1 MADGS
6 ITIDA
11 RLNKKGAES
20 DLKALQAKVKSTSK
34 QIGDLDK
41 QLNSAQTKRS
51 ALGDSLNQ
59 ARQNADDTA
68 VALEK
73 VNAQLENVKKSHL
86 ADIKSEYPGLS
97 DSKVQDVLKSR
108 MEGETSLLNQNQ
120 KLLDDLEKQDAKVAE
135 IESDYNAQGDAI
147 SGLQK
152 RHAALTAQLNQENDA
167 VNQQKSLIQHLSGE
181 DDMQAYFNKQADAIE
196 SSFAKIE
203 NRQNK
208 AYGTVDESATQHA
221 ERIVADTKKAVNA
234 QDKAAQAAEN
244 RAARERAAAKSPK
257 GSSVPASSSSA
268 GLLSGRITGLNK
280 ALSGTLN
287 NALRTVGGLGARVFD
302 TLQRAVDGLRA
313 KLTQSSKNLAK
324 FRNRL
329 MSIVSGALVFNLISA
344 GLRKT
349 TEWMGSAALSSA
361 TLRAAL
367 GNLQGAASTAAA
379 PLLQAILPALTAI
392 ANAAATAFYYI
403 AQLVSFLTG
412 KSIGAS
418 KSAAK
423 AMGKYAKAAKSA
435 GSAADGA
442 LAKFDELDVL
452 DKNSGGG
459 AGAITPNYDFNTDN
473 PFLDEILQAIKD
485 GDWYGVGQLIGEK
498 LRDSLNTIPWPD
510 IQDKARA
517 WATNIANCIN
527 GFIEVPGLWEAIG
540 HTVAQGLNTALIFAD
555 TLMQGIHWDSLGAG
569 IARGLTTAVAE
580 LDWPLLGRVL
590 TDGMRAAILT
600 LYGFVQT
607 YTGWADLGNSIA
619 ACINSA
625 IANIPWME
633 AGLGLSG
640 FVIGL
645 LNTLIA
651 AVQGTDW
658 TTLGQNIVS
667 MIGAIDWVG
676 LFSAMGTLAIDVL
689 QAINGIIDQVDWGAV
704 GQKIMECIEA
714 VDWAGI
720 LSQLGE
726 IINNLWPMLM
736 TIIGASLL
744 PIIGGFVIDS
754 VLAELSKQV
763 GIMGVQLLGKI
774 AGWIVGTML
783 PTILSGL
790 TALITAIVSAIGLWP
805 ATIIAVLLI
814 LGAAVFACLAAHWD
828 EIKQKLG
835 ETLDNLQEKVH
846 SAGEKIKEI
855 WDALWLVVKL
865 IGMQLWED
873 ITQGWND
880 FWTNI
885 GTALDSAAAD
895 IQQGWNDAWT
905 AVSDFVSDIWEG
917 ITDTIETAINGII
930 GLVNG
935 MISAIVGGVN
945 GVISVLNGFGFDVPE
960 WAQDKLGVERVGFNI
975 DPITAPQIPYLAQG
989 AVIPANHEFLAVLGD
1004 QTNGTN
1010 IEAPLATIQQALA
1023 EVMEAYTGQQDITIK
1038 FAASGGLEQLVRLL
1052 KPYIDKEENRRGA
1065 KLVTGGVY

>member
-120 KLLDDLEKQDAKVAE
+120 KLLNDLEKQDAKVAE

-221 ERIVADTKKAVNA
+221 ERIVAETQKAVNA
-234 QDKAAQAAEN
+234 QDKAAQAAES
-244 RAARERAAAKSPK
+244 RAAREHAIAAKSPK
-257 GSSVPASSSSA
+257 GSSVPGSSGSA

-287 NALRTVGGLGARVFD
+287 NALRTVGGIGTRVFG
-302 TLQRAVDGLRA
+302 TLQQAVDGLRA

-367 GNLQGAASTAAA
+367 GSLQGAASTAAA

-418 KSAAK
+418 QSAAK

-498 LRDSLNTIPWPD
+498 LRDSLNAIPWPD

-600 LYGFVQT
+600 LYSFVQT

-625 IANIPWME
+625 IANIPWTE

-640 FVIGL
+640 FVVGL
-645 LNTLIA
+645 LHTLIA
-651 AVQGTDW
+651 TVQGTDW
-658 TTLGQNIVS
+658 TALGQNIVS
-667 MIGAIDWVG
+667 MVSSIDWVG

-689 QAINGIIDQVDWGAV
+689 QAINGILDQVDWGAV

-726 IINNLWPMLM
+726 IINNNWPLLLA
-736 TIIGASLL
+736 ILGAALL
-744 PIIGGFVIDS
+744 PQISTF
-754 VLAELSKQV
+754 
-763 GIMGVQLLGKI
+763 
-774 AGWIVGTML
+774 
-783 PTILSGL
+783 ILSTVLGAVL
-790 TALITAIVSAIGLWP
+790 NALAVFIASVVASIGLWP
-805 ATIIAVLLI
+805 LL
-814 LGAAVFACLAAHWD
+814 LVAAVSVILAAIIETLRKHGD
-828 EIKQKLG
+828 DIRAGVDKFG
-835 ETLDNLQEKVH
+835 ETIADIIR
-846 SAGEKIKEI
+846 SAGEKVKEI
-855 WDALWLVVKL
+855 WNGLWLTVKL

-880 FWTNI
+880 FWINI

-945 GVISVLNGFGFDVPE
+945 GVIGVLNGFGFDVPE

-1023 EVMEAYTGQQDITIK
+1023 EVMEAYTGQQDITIR
-1038 FAASGGLEQLVRLL
+1038 FAGDLAQLARVL

>member
-120 KLLDDLEKQDAKVAE
+120 KLLNDLEKQDAKVAE

-221 ERIVADTKKAVNA
+221 ERIVAETQKAVSA
-234 QDKAAQAAEN
+234 QDKAAQAAES
-244 RAARERAAAKSPK
+244 RAAREHAIAAKSPK
-257 GSSVPASSSSA
+257 GSSVPGSSGSA

-287 NALRTVGGLGARVFD
+287 NALRTVGGLGARVFG

-344 GLRKT
+344 GLRKI

-379 PLLQAILPALTAI
+379 PLLQALIPALTAI

-418 KSAAK
+418 QSAAK
-423 AMGKYAKAAKSA
+423 AMSKYAKAAKSA

-473 PFLDEILQAIKD
+473 PFLDEIMQAIKD

-498 LRDSLNTIPWPD
+498 LRDSLNAIPWPD

-517 WATNIANCIN
+517 WAANIANCIN

-555 TLMQGIHWDSLGAG
+555 TLVQGIHWDSLGAG

-600 LYGFVQT
+600 LYSFVQT

-640 FVIGL
+640 FVVGL
-645 LNTLIA
+645 LHTLIA
-651 AVQGTDW
+651 TVQGTDW
-658 TTLGQNIVS
+658 TALGQNIVS
-667 MIGAIDWVG
+667 MVSAIDWVG

-689 QAINGIIDQVDWGAV
+689 QAINGILGQVDWGAV

-714 VDWAGI
+714 VDWAGV

-726 IINNLWPMLM
+726 IINNNWPLLLA
-736 TIIGASLL
+736 ILGAALL
-744 PIIGGFVIDS
+744 PQISTF
-754 VLAELSKQV
+754 
-763 GIMGVQLLGKI
+763 
-774 AGWIVGTML
+774 
-783 PTILSGL
+783 ILSTVLGAVL
-790 TALITAIVSAIGLWP
+790 NALAVFIASVVASIGLWP
-805 ATIIAVLLI
+805 LL
-814 LGAAVFACLAAHWD
+814 LVAAVSVILAAIIETLRKHGD
-828 EIKQKLG
+828 DIRAGVDKFG
-835 ETLDNLQEKVH
+835 ETIADIIR
-846 SAGEKIKEI
+846 SAGEKVKEI
-855 WDALWLVVKL
+855 WNGLWLTVKL

-885 GTALDSAAAD
+885 GTALDSAVAD

-935 MISAIVGGVN
+935 MISAIVDGVN
-945 GVISVLNGFGFDVPE
+945 GVIGVLNGFGFDVPE

-1023 EVMEAYTGQQDITIK
+1023 EVMEAYTGQQDITIR
-1038 FAASGGLEQLVRLL
+1038 FAGDLAQLARVL

>member
-86 ADIKSEYPGLS
+86 ADIKSDYPGLS

-257 GSSVPASSSSA
+257 GSSVPGSSSSA

-313 KLTQSSKNLAK
+313 KLTQSSKNLAS

-379 PLLQAILPALTAI
+379 PLLQALLPALSAI

-498 LRDSLNTIPWPD
+498 LRDSLNAIPWPD

-569 IARGLTTAVAE
+569 LARGLTTAVAE

-600 LYGFVQT
+600 LYSFVQT

-640 FVIGL
+640 FVVGL
-645 LNTLIA
+645 LHTLIA
-651 AVQGTDW
+651 TVQGTDW
-658 TTLGQNIVS
+658 TALGQNIVS
-667 MIGAIDWVG
+667 MVSAIDWVG

-689 QAINGIIDQVDWGAV
+689 QAINGILDQVDWGAV

-726 IINNLWPMLM
+726 IINNNWPLLLA
-736 TIIGASLL
+736 ILGAALL
-744 PIIGGFVIDS
+744 PQISTF
-754 VLAELSKQV
+754 
-763 GIMGVQLLGKI
+763 
-774 AGWIVGTML
+774 
-783 PTILSGL
+783 ILSTVLGTVL
-790 TALITAIVSAIGLWP
+790 NALAVFIASVVASIGLWP
-805 ATIIAVLLI
+805 LL
-814 LGAAVFACLAAHWD
+814 LVAAVSVILAAIIETLRKHGD
-828 EIKQKLG
+828 DIRAGVDKFG
-835 ETLDNLQEKVH
+835 ETIADIIR
-846 SAGEKIKEI
+846 SAGEKVKEI
-855 WDALWLVVKL
+855 WNGLWLTVKL

-930 GLVNG
+930 GLVNS

-1023 EVMEAYTGQQDITIK
+1023 EVMEAYTGQQDITIR
-1038 FAASGGLEQLVRLL
+1038 FAGDLAQLARVL

>member
-120 KLLDDLEKQDAKVAE
+120 KLLDDLEKQDTKVAE

-208 AYGTVDESATQHA
+208 AYGTIDESATQHA

-257 GSSVPASSSSA
+257 GSSVPGSSSSA

-280 ALSGTLN
+280 TLSGTLN
-287 NALRTVGGLGARVFD
+287 NALRTVGGLGARVFG
-302 TLQRAVDGLRA
+302 TLQRAVDGVRA
-313 KLTQSSKNLAK
+313 KLTQSSKNLAS

-329 MSIVSGALVFNLISA
+329 MGIVSGALVFNLISA
-344 GLRKT
+344 GLRKA

-379 PLLQAILPALTAI
+379 PLLQALLPALTAI

-403 AQLVSFLTG
+403 AQLVAFLTG

-459 AGAITPNYDFNTDN
+459 GAGAITPNYDFNTDN

-498 LRDSLNTIPWPD
+498 LRDSLNAIPWPD

-527 GFIEVPGLWEAIG
+527 GFIEVPGLWEAVG

-569 IARGLTTAVAE
+569 LARGLTTAVAE

-600 LYGFVQT
+600 LYSFVQT
-607 YTGWADLGNSIA
+607 YEGWADLGNSIA
-619 ACINSA
+619 ACLNSA
-625 IANIPWME
+625 IANIPWTE

-676 LFSAMGTLAIDVL
+676 LFSTLSTLALSILEAASDIL
-689 QAINGIIDQVDWGAV
+689 GQVDWNAV
-704 GQKIMECIEA
+704 GEKVKECLEA
-714 VDWAGI
+714 VDWVGI

-726 IINNLWPMLM
+726 LINNNWPLLLA
-736 TIIGASLL
+736 ILGAALL
-744 PIIGGFVIDS
+744 PQISTF
-754 VLAELSKQV
+754 
-763 GIMGVQLLGKI
+763 
-774 AGWIVGTML
+774 
-783 PTILSGL
+783 ILSTVLGTVL
-790 TALITAIVSAIGLWP
+790 NALAVFIASVVASIGLWP
-805 ATIIAVLLI
+805 LL
-814 LGAAVFACLAAHWD
+814 LVAAVSVILAAIIETLRKHGD
-828 EIKQKLG
+828 DIRAGVDKFG
-835 ETLDNLQEKVH
+835 ETIADIIR
-846 SAGEKIKEI
+846 SAGEKIKAI

-873 ITQGWND
+873 IQQGWND

-930 GLVNG
+930 GLVNS

-1023 EVMEAYTGQQDITIK
+1023 EVMEAYTGQQDITIR
-1038 FAASGGLEQLVRLL
+1038 FAGDLAQLARVL

>member
-108 MEGETSLLNQNQ
+108 MEGETSLLSQNQ
-120 KLLDDLEKQDAKVAE
+120 KLLDDLEKQDTKVAE

-196 SSFAKIE
+196 SSFAKIK

-208 AYGTVDESATQHA
+208 AYGTIDESATQHA

-257 GSSVPASSSSA
+257 GSSVPGSSSSA

-418 KSAAK
+418 QGAAK

-498 LRDSLNTIPWPD
+498 LRDSLNAIPWPD

-569 IARGLTTAVAE
+569 LARGLTTAVAE

-600 LYGFVQT
+600 LYSFVQT

-640 FVIGL
+640 FVVGL
-645 LNTLIA
+645 LHTLIA
-651 AVQGTDW
+651 TVQGTDW
-658 TTLGQNIVS
+658 TALGQNIVS
-667 MIGAIDWVG
+667 MVSAIDWVG

-689 QAINGIIDQVDWGAV
+689 QAINGILDQVDWGAV

-726 IINNLWPMLM
+726 IINNNWPLLLA
-736 TIIGASLL
+736 ILGAALL
-744 PIIGGFVIDS
+744 PQISTF
-754 VLAELSKQV
+754 
-763 GIMGVQLLGKI
+763 
-774 AGWIVGTML
+774 
-783 PTILSGL
+783 ILSTVLGTVL
-790 TALITAIVSAIGLWP
+790 NALAVFIASVVASIGLWP
-805 ATIIAVLLI
+805 LL
-814 LGAAVFACLAAHWD
+814 LVAAVSVILAAIIETLRKHGD
-828 EIKQKLG
+828 DIRAGVDKFG
-835 ETLDNLQEKVH
+835 ETIADIIR

-865 IGMQLWED
+865 IGMQLWGD
-873 ITQGWND
+873 ITQA
-880 FWTNI
+880 
-885 GTALDSAAAD
+885 GTISGQISAPH
-895 IQQGWNDAWT
+895 WT
-905 AVSDFVSDIWEG
+905 AQQPTSSMAG
-917 ITDTIETAINGII
+917 TMRGPLSRTLCLTSGKASRTQSRRPSTA
-930 GLVNG
+930 
-935 MISAIVGGVN
+935 S
-945 GVISVLNGFGFDVPE
+945 SVWL
-960 WAQDKLGVERVGFNI
+960 
-975 DPITAPQIPYLAQG
+975 TA
-989 AVIPANHEFLAVLGD
+989 
-1004 QTNGTN
+1004 
-1010 IEAPLATIQQALA
+1010 
-1023 EVMEAYTGQQDITIK
+1023 
-1038 FAASGGLEQLVRLL
+1038 
-1052 KPYIDKEENRRGA
+1052 
-1065 KLVTGGVY
+1065 

>member
-6 ITIDA
+6 IIIDA

-120 KLLDDLEKQDAKVAE
+120 KILDDLEKQDAKVAE

-167 VNQQKSLIQHLSGE
+167 VNQQKNLIQHLSGE

-221 ERIVADTKKAVNA
+221 ERIVAETQKAVSA
-234 QDKAAQAAEN
+234 QDKAAQAAES
-244 RAARERAAAKSPK
+244 RAAREHAAAAKSPK
-257 GSSVPASSSSA
+257 GSSVPGSSGSA

-287 NALRTVGGLGARVFD
+287 NALRTVGGLGARVFG

-313 KLTQSSKNLAK
+313 KLTQSSKNIAK

-344 GLRKT
+344 GLRKI

-367 GNLQGAASTAAA
+367 GNLQGAASTAAT

-418 KSAAK
+418 QSAAK

-473 PFLDEILQAIKD
+473 PFLDEIMQAIKD

-498 LRDSLNTIPWPD
+498 LRDSLNAIPWPD

-600 LYGFVQT
+600 LYSFVQT

-640 FVIGL
+640 FVVGL
-645 LNTLIA
+645 LHTLIA
-651 AVQGTDW
+651 TVQGTDW
-658 TTLGQNIVS
+658 TALGQNIVS
-667 MIGAIDWVG
+667 MVSAIDWVG

-689 QAINGIIDQVDWGAV
+689 QAINGILGQVDWGAV
-704 GQKIMECIEA
+704 GQKIMDCIEA

-726 IINNLWPMLM
+726 IINNNWPLLLA
-736 TIIGASLL
+736 ILGAALL
-744 PIIGGFVIDS
+744 PQISTFI
-754 VLAELSKQV
+754 LST
-763 GIMGVQLLGKI
+763 LLGAVLNTLAVFI
-774 AGWIVGTML
+774 ASVVA
-783 PTILSGL
+783 S
-790 TALITAIVSAIGLWP
+790 IGLWP
-805 ATIIAVLLI
+805 LL
-814 LGAAVFACLAAHWD
+814 LVAAVSVILAAIIETLRKHGD
-828 EIKQKLG
+828 DIRAGVDKFG
-835 ETLDNLQEKVH
+835 ETIADIIR
-846 SAGEKIKEI
+846 SAGEKVKEI
-855 WDALWLVVKL
+855 WNGLWLTVKL

-880 FWTNI
+880 FWANI

-945 GVISVLNGFGFDVPE
+945 GVIGVLNGFGFDVPE

-1023 EVMEAYTGQQDITIK
+1023 EVMEAYTGQQDITIR
-1038 FAASGGLEQLVRLL
+1038 FAGDLAQLARVL

>member
-120 KLLDDLEKQDAKVAE
+120 KLLNDLEKQDAKVAE

-221 ERIVADTKKAVNA
+221 ERIVAETQKAVNA
-234 QDKAAQAAEN
+234 QDKAAQAAES
-244 RAARERAAAKSPK
+244 RAAREHAIAAKSPK
-257 GSSVPASSSSA
+257 GSSVPGSSGSA

-287 NALRTVGGLGARVFD
+287 NALRTVGGIGTRVFG
-302 TLQRAVDGLRA
+302 TLQQAVDGLRA

-367 GNLQGAASTAAA
+367 GSLQGAASTAAA

-418 KSAAK
+418 QSAAK

-498 LRDSLNTIPWPD
+498 LRDSLNAIPWPD

-600 LYGFVQT
+600 LYSFVQT

-640 FVIGL
+640 FVVGL
-645 LNTLIA
+645 LHTLIA
-651 AVQGTDW
+651 TVQGTDW
-658 TTLGQNIVS
+658 TALGQNIVS
-667 MIGAIDWVG
+667 MVSAIDWVG

-689 QAINGIIDQVDWGAV
+689 QAINGILDQVDWGVV

-726 IINNLWPMLM
+726 IINNNWPLLLA
-736 TIIGASLL
+736 ILGAALL
-744 PIIGGFVIDS
+744 PQISTF
-754 VLAELSKQV
+754 
-763 GIMGVQLLGKI
+763 
-774 AGWIVGTML
+774 
-783 PTILSGL
+783 ILSTVLGTVL
-790 TALITAIVSAIGLWP
+790 NALAVFIASVVASIGLWP
-805 ATIIAVLLI
+805 LL
-814 LGAAVFACLAAHWD
+814 LVAAVSVILAAIIETLRKHGD
-828 EIKQKLG
+828 DIRAGVDKFG
-835 ETLDNLQEKVH
+835 ETIADIIR

-895 IQQGWNDAWT
+895 IQRGWNDAWT

-945 GVISVLNGFGFDVPE
+945 GVIGVLNGFGFDVPE

-1023 EVMEAYTGQQDITIK
+1023 EVMEAYTGQQDITIR
-1038 FAASGGLEQLVRLL
+1038 FAGDLAQLARVL

>member
-152 RHAALTAQLNQENDA
+152 RHAALTAQLNQEKDA

-208 AYGTVDESATQHA
+208 AYGTVDELATQHA
-221 ERIVADTKKAVNA
+221 ERIVAETQKAVNA
-234 QDKAAQAAEN
+234 QDKAAQAAES
-244 RAARERAAAKSPK
+244 RAAREHAIAAKSPK
-257 GSSVPASSSSA
+257 GGSVPGSSGSA

-287 NALRTVGGLGARVFD
+287 NALRTVGGLGARVFG

-344 GLRKT
+344 GLRKI

-418 KSAAK
+418 QSAAK

-473 PFLDEILQAIKD
+473 PFLDEIMQAIKD

-498 LRDSLNTIPWPD
+498 LRDSLNAIPWPD

-600 LYGFVQT
+600 LYSFVQT

-640 FVIGL
+640 FVVGL
-645 LNTLIA
+645 LHTLIA
-651 AVQGTDW
+651 TVQGTDW
-658 TTLGQNIVS
+658 TALGQNIVS
-667 MIGAIDWVG
+667 MVSAIDWVG

-689 QAINGIIDQVDWGAV
+689 QAINGILNQVDWGAV

-726 IINNLWPMLM
+726 IINNNWPLLLA
-736 TIIGASLL
+736 ILGAALL
-744 PIIGGFVIDS
+744 PQISTF
-754 VLAELSKQV
+754 
-763 GIMGVQLLGKI
+763 
-774 AGWIVGTML
+774 
-783 PTILSGL
+783 ILSTVLGAVL
-790 TALITAIVSAIGLWP
+790 NALAVFIASVVASIGLWP
-805 ATIIAVLLI
+805 LL
-814 LGAAVFACLAAHWD
+814 LVAAVSVILAAIIETLRKHGD
-828 EIKQKLG
+828 DIRAGVDKFG
-835 ETLDNLQEKVH
+835 ETIADIIR
-846 SAGEKIKEI
+846 SAGEKVKEI
-855 WDALWLVVKL
+855 WNGLWLTVKL

-880 FWTNI
+880 FWINI

-945 GVISVLNGFGFDVPE
+945 GVIGVLNGFGFDVPE

-1023 EVMEAYTGQQDITIK
+1023 EVMEAYTGQQDITIR
-1038 FAASGGLEQLVRLL
+1038 FAGDLAQLARVL

>member
-120 KLLDDLEKQDAKVAE
+120 KLLNDLEKQDAKVAE

-221 ERIVADTKKAVNA
+221 ERIVAETQKAVNA
-234 QDKAAQAAEN
+234 QDKAAQAAES
-244 RAARERAAAKSPK
+244 RAAREHAIAAKSPK
-257 GSSVPASSSSA
+257 GSSVPGSSGSA

-287 NALRTVGGLGARVFD
+287 NALRTVGGIGTRVFG
-302 TLQRAVDGLRA
+302 TLQQAVDGLRA

-367 GNLQGAASTAAA
+367 GSLQGAASTAAA

-418 KSAAK
+418 QSAAK

-498 LRDSLNTIPWPD
+498 LRDSLNAIPWPD

-540 HTVAQGLNTALIFAD
+540 HTVAQGLNTVLIFAD

-600 LYGFVQT
+600 LYSFVQT

-640 FVIGL
+640 FVVGL
-645 LNTLIA
+645 LHTLIA
-651 AVQGTDW
+651 TVQGTDW
-658 TTLGQNIVS
+658 TALGQNIVS
-667 MIGAIDWVG
+667 MVSSIDWVG

-689 QAINGIIDQVDWGAV
+689 QAINGILDQVDWGAV

-726 IINNLWPMLM
+726 IINNNWPLLLA
-736 TIIGASLL
+736 ILGAALL
-744 PIIGGFVIDS
+744 PQISTF
-754 VLAELSKQV
+754 
-763 GIMGVQLLGKI
+763 
-774 AGWIVGTML
+774 
-783 PTILSGL
+783 ILSTVLGAVL
-790 TALITAIVSAIGLWP
+790 NALAVFIASVVASIGLWP
-805 ATIIAVLLI
+805 LL
-814 LGAAVFACLAAHWD
+814 LVAAVSVILAAIIETLRKHGD
-828 EIKQKLG
+828 DIRAGVDKFG
-835 ETLDNLQEKVH
+835 ETIADIIR
-846 SAGEKIKEI
+846 SAGEKVKEI
-855 WDALWLVVKL
+855 WNGLWLTVKL

-880 FWTNI
+880 FWINI

-945 GVISVLNGFGFDVPE
+945 GVIGVLNGFGFDVPE

-1023 EVMEAYTGQQDITIK
+1023 EVMEAYTGQQDITIR
-1038 FAASGGLEQLVRLL
+1038 FAGDLAQLARVL

>member
-120 KLLDDLEKQDAKVAE
+120 KLLNDLEKQDAKVAE

-221 ERIVADTKKAVNA
+221 ERIVAETQKAVNA
-234 QDKAAQAAEN
+234 QDKAAQAAES
-244 RAARERAAAKSPK
+244 RAAREHAIAAKSPK
-257 GSSVPASSSSA
+257 GSSVPGSSGSA

-287 NALRTVGGLGARVFD
+287 NALRTVGGIGTRVFG
-302 TLQRAVDGLRA
+302 TLQQAVDGLRA

-367 GNLQGAASTAAA
+367 GSLQGAASTAAA

-418 KSAAK
+418 QSAAK

-498 LRDSLNTIPWPD
+498 LRDSLNAIPWPD

-600 LYGFVQT
+600 LYSFVQT

-640 FVIGL
+640 FVVGL
-645 LNTLIA
+645 LHTLIA
-651 AVQGTDW
+651 TVQGTDW
-658 TTLGQNIVS
+658 TALGQNIVS
-667 MIGAIDWVG
+667 MVSSIDWVG

-689 QAINGIIDQVDWGAV
+689 QAINGILDQVDWGAV

-714 VDWAGI
+714 VDWAGV

-726 IINNLWPMLM
+726 IINNNWPLLLA
-736 TIIGASLL
+736 ILGAALL
-744 PIIGGFVIDS
+744 PQISTF
-754 VLAELSKQV
+754 
-763 GIMGVQLLGKI
+763 
-774 AGWIVGTML
+774 
-783 PTILSGL
+783 ILSTVLGAVL
-790 TALITAIVSAIGLWP
+790 NALAVFIASVVASIGLWP
-805 ATIIAVLLI
+805 LL
-814 LGAAVFACLAAHWD
+814 LVAAVSVILAAIIETLRKHGD
-828 EIKQKLG
+828 DIRAGVDKFG
-835 ETLDNLQEKVH
+835 ETIADIIR
-846 SAGEKIKEI
+846 SAGEKVKEI
-855 WDALWLVVKL
+855 WNGLWLTVKL

-885 GTALDSAAAD
+885 GTALDNAAAD

-945 GVISVLNGFGFDVPE
+945 SVIGVLNGFGFDVPE

-1023 EVMEAYTGQQDITIK
+1023 KVMEAYTGQQDITIR
-1038 FAASGGLEQLVRLL
+1038 FAGDLAQLARVL

>member
-86 ADIKSEYPGLS
+86 ADIKSDYPGLS

-257 GSSVPASSSSA
+257 GSSVPGSSSSA

-313 KLTQSSKNLAK
+313 KLTQSSKNLAS

-459 AGAITPNYDFNTDN
+459 AGAITPNYDFSTDN

-498 LRDSLNTIPWPD
+498 LRDSLNAIPWPD

-569 IARGLTTAVAE
+569 LARGLTTAVAE

-600 LYGFVQT
+600 LYSFVQT

-640 FVIGL
+640 FVVGL
-645 LNTLIA
+645 LHTLIA
-651 AVQGTDW
+651 TVQGTDW
-658 TTLGQNIVS
+658 TALGQNIVS
-667 MIGAIDWVG
+667 MVSAIDWVG

-689 QAINGIIDQVDWGAV
+689 QAINGILDQVDWGAV

-726 IINNLWPMLM
+726 IINNNWPLLLA
-736 TIIGASLL
+736 ILGAALL
-744 PIIGGFVIDS
+744 PQISTF
-754 VLAELSKQV
+754 
-763 GIMGVQLLGKI
+763 
-774 AGWIVGTML
+774 
-783 PTILSGL
+783 ILSTVLGTVL
-790 TALITAIVSAIGLWP
+790 NALAVFIASVVASIGLWP
-805 ATIIAVLLI
+805 LL
-814 LGAAVFACLAAHWD
+814 LVAAVSVILAAIIETLRKHGD
-828 EIKQKLG
+828 DIRAGVDKFG
-835 ETLDNLQEKVH
+835 ETIADIIR

-873 ITQGWND
+873 ITQSWND

-930 GLVNG
+930 GLVNS

-945 GVISVLNGFGFDVPE
+945 GVIGVLNGFGFDVPE
-960 WAQDKLGVERVGFNI
+960 WAQDKLGIERVGFNI

-1023 EVMEAYTGQQDITIK
+1023 EVMEAYTGQQDITIR
-1038 FAASGGLEQLVRLL
+1038 FAGDLAQLARVL

>member
-120 KLLDDLEKQDAKVAE
+120 KLLNDLEKQDAKVAE

-221 ERIVADTKKAVNA
+221 ERIVAETQKAVNA
-234 QDKAAQAAEN
+234 QDKAAQAAES
-244 RAARERAAAKSPK
+244 RAAREHAIAAKSPK
-257 GSSVPASSSSA
+257 GSSVPGSSGSA

-287 NALRTVGGLGARVFD
+287 NALRTVGGIGTRVFG
-302 TLQRAVDGLRA
+302 TLQQAVDGLRA

-367 GNLQGAASTAAA
+367 GSLQGAASTAAA

-418 KSAAK
+418 QSAAK

-498 LRDSLNTIPWPD
+498 LRDSLNAIPWPD

-600 LYGFVQT
+600 LYSFVQT

-640 FVIGL
+640 FVVGL
-645 LNTLIA
+645 LHTLIA
-651 AVQGTDW
+651 TVQGTDW
-658 TTLGQNIVS
+658 TALGQNIVS
-667 MIGAIDWVG
+667 MVSSIDWVG

-726 IINNLWPMLM
+726 IINNNWPLLLA
-736 TIIGASLL
+736 ILGAALL
-744 PIIGGFVIDS
+744 PQISTF
-754 VLAELSKQV
+754 
-763 GIMGVQLLGKI
+763 
-774 AGWIVGTML
+774 
-783 PTILSGL
+783 ILSTVLGAVL
-790 TALITAIVSAIGLWP
+790 NALAVFIASVVASIGLWP
-805 ATIIAVLLI
+805 LL
-814 LGAAVFACLAAHWD
+814 LVAAVSVILAAIIETLRKHGD
-828 EIKQKLG
+828 DIRAGVDKFG
-835 ETLDNLQEKVH
+835 ETIADIIR
-846 SAGEKIKEI
+846 SAGEKVKEI
-855 WDALWLVVKL
+855 WNGLWLTVKL

-880 FWTNI
+880 FWINI

-945 GVISVLNGFGFDVPE
+945 GVIGVLNGFGFDVPE

-1023 EVMEAYTGQQDITIK
+1023 EVMEAYTGQQDITIR
-1038 FAASGGLEQLVRLL
+1038 FAGDLAQLARVL

>member
-152 RHAALTAQLNQENDA
+152 RHAALTAQLNQEKDA

-221 ERIVADTKKAVNA
+221 ERIVAETQKAVNA
-234 QDKAAQAAEN
+234 QDKAAQAAES
-244 RAARERAAAKSPK
+244 RAAREHAIAAKSSK
-257 GSSVPASSSSA
+257 GSSVPGSSGSA

-287 NALRTVGGLGARVFD
+287 NALRTVGGLGARVFG

-344 GLRKT
+344 GLRKI

-418 KSAAK
+418 QSAAK

-473 PFLDEILQAIKD
+473 PFLDEIMQAIKD

-498 LRDSLNTIPWPD
+498 LRDSLNAIPWPD

-569 IARGLTTAVAE
+569 LARGITTAVAE

-600 LYGFVQT
+600 LYSFVQT

-640 FVIGL
+640 FVVGL
-645 LNTLIA
+645 LHTLIA
-651 AVQGTDW
+651 TVQGTDW
-658 TTLGQNIVS
+658 TALGQNIVS
-667 MIGAIDWVG
+667 MVSAIDWVG

-689 QAINGIIDQVDWGAV
+689 QAINGILDQVDWGVV

-726 IINNLWPMLM
+726 IINNNWPLLLA
-736 TIIGASLL
+736 ILGAALL
-744 PIIGGFVIDS
+744 PQISTF
-754 VLAELSKQV
+754 
-763 GIMGVQLLGKI
+763 
-774 AGWIVGTML
+774 
-783 PTILSGL
+783 ILSTVLGAVL
-790 TALITAIVSAIGLWP
+790 NALAVFIASVVASIGLWP
-805 ATIIAVLLI
+805 LL
-814 LGAAVFACLAAHWD
+814 LVAAVSVILAAIIETLRKHGD
-828 EIKQKLG
+828 DIRAGVDKFG
-835 ETLDNLQEKVH
+835 ETIADIIR
-846 SAGEKIKEI
+846 SAGEKVKEI
-855 WDALWLVVKL
+855 WNGLWLTVKL

-873 ITQGWND
+873 ITQA
-880 FWTNI
+880 
-885 GTALDSAAAD
+885 GTISGQTSALHW
-895 IQQGWNDAWT
+895 I
-905 AVSDFVSDIWEG
+905 
-917 ITDTIETAINGII
+917 
-930 GLVNG
+930 
-935 MISAIVGGVN
+935 
-945 GVISVLNGFGFDVPE
+945 
-960 WAQDKLGVERVGFNI
+960 AQ
-975 DPITAPQIPYLAQG
+975 
-989 AVIPANHEFLAVLGD
+989 
-1004 QTNGTN
+1004 
-1010 IEAPLATIQQALA
+1010 
-1023 EVMEAYTGQQDITIK
+1023 
-1038 FAASGGLEQLVRLL
+1038 
-1052 KPYIDKEENRRGA
+1052 
-1065 KLVTGGVY
+1065 

>member
-244 RAARERAAAKSPK
+244 RAARERAAAAGTSSPAK
-257 GSSVPASSSSA
+257 PTSGNPLRGA
-268 GLLSGRITGLNK
+268 SGRVGSLTR
-280 ALSGTLN
+280 ALSGALS
-287 NALRTVGGLGARVFD
+287 NALRTVGGLGVRVFG
-302 TLQRAVDGLRA
+302 TLQRAVDGVRA
-313 KLTQSSKNLAK
+313 KLTQSSKNLAS

-329 MSIVSGALVFNLISA
+329 MGIVSGALVFNLISA
-344 GLRKT
+344 GLRKA

-379 PLLQAILPALTAI
+379 PLLQALLPALTAI

-403 AQLVSFLTG
+403 AQLVAFLTG

-459 AGAITPNYDFNTDN
+459 GAGAITPNYDFNTDN

-498 LRDSLNTIPWPD
+498 LRDSLNAIPWPD

-600 LYGFVQT
+600 LYSFVQT
-607 YTGWADLGNSIA
+607 YEGWADLGNSIA
-619 ACINSA
+619 ACLNSA
-625 IANIPWME
+625 IANIPWTE

-645 LNTLIA
+645 LNTIIA

-676 LFSAMGTLAIDVL
+676 LFSTLSTLALSILEAANNVL
-689 QAINGIIDQVDWGAV
+689 SQVDWNAV
-704 GQKIMECIEA
+704 GEKVKECLEA
-714 VDWAGI
+714 VDWVGI

-726 IINNLWPMLM
+726 LINNNWPLLLA
-736 TIIGASLL
+736 TLGAALL
-744 PIIGGFVIDS
+744 PQISTFILSTVLGS
-754 VLAELSKQV
+754 VLTSLA
-763 GIMGVQLLGKI
+763 GFI
-774 AGWIVGTML
+774 ASVV
-783 PTILSGL
+783 
-790 TALITAIVSAIGLWP
+790 AAIGLWP
-805 ATIIAVLLI
+805 LL
-814 LGAAVFACLAAHWD
+814 LVAAVSVILIAIIETLRKHGDDIRAGVDKF
-828 EIKQKLG
+828 G
-835 ETLDNLQEKVH
+835 ETIADIIR
-846 SAGEKIKEI
+846 SAGEKIKAI
-855 WDALWLVVKL
+855 WGALWLVVKL
-865 IGMQLWED
+865 IGMQLWEN

-885 GTALDSAAAD
+885 GTALNSAAAD

-935 MISAIVGGVN
+935 MISAIVAGVN
-945 GVISVLNGFGFDVPE
+945 GVIGVLNGFGFDVPE

-1023 EVMEAYTGQQDITIK
+1023 EVMEAYTGQQDITIR
-1038 FAASGGLEQLVRLL
+1038 FAGDLAQLARVL

>member
-152 RHAALTAQLNQENDA
+152 RHAALTAQLNQEKDA

-221 ERIVADTKKAVNA
+221 ERIVAETQKAVNA
-234 QDKAAQAAEN
+234 QDKAAQAAES
-244 RAARERAAAKSPK
+244 RAAREHAIAAKSPK
-257 GSSVPASSSSA
+257 GSSVPGSSGSA

-287 NALRTVGGLGARVFD
+287 NALRTVGGLGARVFG

-344 GLRKT
+344 GLRKI

-418 KSAAK
+418 QSAAK

-498 LRDSLNTIPWPD
+498 LRDSLNAIPWPD

-600 LYGFVQT
+600 LYSFVQT

-640 FVIGL
+640 FVVGL
-645 LNTLIA
+645 LHTLIA
-651 AVQGTDW
+651 TVQGTDW
-658 TTLGQNIVS
+658 TALGQNIVS
-667 MIGAIDWVG
+667 MVSAIDWVG

-689 QAINGIIDQVDWGAV
+689 QAINGILGQVDWGAV
-704 GQKIMECIEA
+704 GQKIMDCIEA

-726 IINNLWPMLM
+726 IINNNWPLLLA
-736 TIIGASLL
+736 ILGAALL
-744 PIIGGFVIDS
+744 PQISTFI
-754 VLAELSKQV
+754 LST
-763 GIMGVQLLGKI
+763 LLGAVLNALAVFI
-774 AGWIVGTML
+774 ASVVA
-783 PTILSGL
+783 S
-790 TALITAIVSAIGLWP
+790 IGLWP
-805 ATIIAVLLI
+805 LL
-814 LGAAVFACLAAHWD
+814 LVAAVSVILAAIIETLRKHGD
-828 EIKQKLG
+828 DIRAGVDKFG
-835 ETLDNLQEKVH
+835 ETIADIIR
-846 SAGEKIKEI
+846 SAGEKVKEI
-855 WDALWLVVKL
+855 WNGLWLTVKL

-880 FWTNI
+880 FWANI

-930 GLVNG
+930 DLVNG

-945 GVISVLNGFGFDVPE
+945 GVIGVLNGFGFDVPE

-1023 EVMEAYTGQQDITIK
+1023 EVMEAYTGQQDITIR
-1038 FAASGGLEQLVRLL
+1038 FAGDLAQLARVL

>member
-1 MADGS
+1 MAENT
-6 ITIDA
+6 IVIDA
-11 RLNKKGAES
+11 RINKKGAEA
-20 DLKALQAKVKSTSK
+20 DLKSLQASAKNTAARIKDLGK
-34 QIGDLDK
+34 QINTAQTTRNKLKDQLDAATKTADETAAALDK
-41 QLNSAQTKRS
+41 INARLDAAQHSKFGITSEEDVQLS
-51 ALGDSLNQ
+51 NQ
-59 ARQNADDTA
+59 LAAKLQQQDDKA
-68 VALEK
+68 GSIRANYE
-73 VNAQLENVKKSHL
+73 A
-86 ADIKSEYPGLS
+86 
-97 DSKVQDVLKSR
+97 
-108 MEGETSLLNQNQ
+108 
-120 KLLDDLEKQDAKVAE
+120 QDAALR
-135 IESDYNAQGDAI
+135 NLQAQ
-147 SGLQK
+147 
-152 RHAALTAQLNQENDA
+152 HTALTAQLDQENTA
-167 VNQQKSLIQHLSGE
+167 VERQKDLIQHITG
-181 DDMQAYFNKQADAIE
+181 DDEMQNYFNKQAAAIE
-196 SSFAKIE
+196 ESFSKIE
-203 NRQNK
+203 ERQNK
-208 AYGTVDESATQHA
+208 AYGTADETATQHA
-221 ERIVADTKKAVNA
+221 ERIVAETKKAVNA

-244 RAARERAAAKSPK
+244 RAARERAAAAGTSSPAK
-257 GSSVPASSSSA
+257 ATSGNPLRGASGA
-268 GLLSGRITGLNK
+268 MGALSGRVGNLTR
-280 ALSGTLN
+280 ALSGALS
-287 NALRTVGGLGARVFD
+287 NALRTVGGLGARVFG
-302 TLQRAVDGLRA
+302 TLQRAVDGVRA
-313 KLTQSSKNLAK
+313 KLTQSSKSLAK

-344 GLRKT
+344 GLRNV

-418 KSAAK
+418 QSAAK

-498 LRDSLNTIPWPD
+498 LRDSLNAIPWPD

-600 LYGFVQT
+600 LYSFVQT
-607 YTGWADLGNSIA
+607 YEGWADLGNSIA
-619 ACINSA
+619 ACLNSA

-640 FVIGL
+640 FVVGL
-645 LNTLIA
+645 LHTLIA
-651 AVQGTDW
+651 TVQGTDW
-658 TTLGQNIVS
+658 TALGQNIVS
-667 MIGAIDWVG
+667 MVSAIDWVG
-676 LFSAMGTLAIDVL
+676 IFSTLNTLAFSVL
-689 QAINGIIDQVDWGAV
+689 DAANNILGQVDWNAV
-704 GQKIMECIEA
+704 GEKVKECLEA

-726 IINNLWPMLM
+726 IINNNWPLLLA
-736 TIIGASLL
+736 ILGAALL
-744 PIIGGFVIDS
+744 PQISTF
-754 VLAELSKQV
+754 
-763 GIMGVQLLGKI
+763 
-774 AGWIVGTML
+774 
-783 PTILSGL
+783 ILSTVLGAVLNAL
-790 TALITAIVSAIGLWP
+790 TVFITSVVASIGLWP
-805 ATIIAVLLI
+805 LLLVAAVSLI
-814 LGAAVFACLAAHWD
+814 LVAIIETLRKHGDDIRAGVDKF
-828 EIKQKLG
+828 G
-835 ETLDNLQEKVH
+835 ETIADIIR

-865 IGMQLWED
+865 VGMQLWED

-880 FWTNI
+880 FWTNL

-905 AVSDFVSDIWEG
+905 AVSDFVSDIWDG
-917 ITDTIETAINGII
+917 ITNTIKTAINGII

-945 GVISVLNGFGFDVPE
+945 GVIGVLNGFGFDVPG

>member
-120 KLLDDLEKQDAKVAE
+120 KLLDDLEKQDTKVAE

-208 AYGTVDESATQHA
+208 AYGTIDESATQHA
-221 ERIVADTKKAVNA
+221 EHIVADTKKAVNA

-257 GSSVPASSSSA
+257 GSSVPGSSSSA

-498 LRDSLNTIPWPD
+498 LRDSLNAIPWPD

-569 IARGLTTAVAE
+569 LARGITTAVAE

-600 LYGFVQT
+600 LYSFVQT

-625 IANIPWME
+625 IANIPWIE

-640 FVIGL
+640 FVVGL
-645 LNTLIA
+645 LHTLIA
-651 AVQGTDW
+651 TVQGTDW

-667 MIGAIDWVG
+667 MVSAIDWVG

-689 QAINGIIDQVDWGAV
+689 QAINGILDQVDWGAV

-726 IINNLWPMLM
+726 IINNNWPLLLA
-736 TIIGASLL
+736 ILGAALL
-744 PIIGGFVIDS
+744 PQISTF
-754 VLAELSKQV
+754 
-763 GIMGVQLLGKI
+763 
-774 AGWIVGTML
+774 
-783 PTILSGL
+783 ILSTVLGTVLNAL
-790 TALITAIVSAIGLWP
+790 TVFIASVVASIGLWP
-805 ATIIAVLLI
+805 LL
-814 LGAAVFACLAAHWD
+814 LVAAVSVILAAIIETLRKHGD
-828 EIKQKLG
+828 DIRAGVDKFG
-835 ETLDNLQEKVH
+835 ETIADIIR

-935 MISAIVGGVN
+935 MISAIVDGVN
-945 GVISVLNGFGFDVPE
+945 GVIGVLNGFGFDVPE

-1023 EVMEAYTGQQDITIK
+1023 EVMEAYTGQQDITIR
-1038 FAASGGLEQLVRLL
+1038 FAGDLAQLARVL

>member
-86 ADIKSEYPGLS
+86 ADIKSDYPGLS

-257 GSSVPASSSSA
+257 GSSVPGSSSSA

-418 KSAAK
+418 QGAAK

-498 LRDSLNTIPWPD
+498 LRDSLNAIPWPD

-569 IARGLTTAVAE
+569 LARGITTAVAE

-600 LYGFVQT
+600 LYSFVQT

-640 FVIGL
+640 FVVGL
-645 LNTLIA
+645 LHTLIA
-651 AVQGTDW
+651 TVQGTDW
-658 TTLGQNIVS
+658 TALGQNIVS
-667 MIGAIDWVG
+667 MVSAIDWVG

-689 QAINGIIDQVDWGAV
+689 QAINGILDQVDWGAV

-726 IINNLWPMLM
+726 IINNNWPLLLA
-736 TIIGASLL
+736 ILGAALL
-744 PIIGGFVIDS
+744 PQISTF
-754 VLAELSKQV
+754 
-763 GIMGVQLLGKI
+763 
-774 AGWIVGTML
+774 
-783 PTILSGL
+783 ILSTVLGAVL
-790 TALITAIVSAIGLWP
+790 NALAVFIASVVASIGLWP
-805 ATIIAVLLI
+805 LL
-814 LGAAVFACLAAHWD
+814 LVAAVSVILAAIIETLRKHGD
-828 EIKQKLG
+828 DIRAGVDKFG
-835 ETLDNLQEKVH
+835 ETIADIIR
-846 SAGEKIKEI
+846 SAGEKVKEI
-855 WDALWLVVKL
+855 WNGLWLTVKL

-930 GLVNG
+930 GLVNS

-975 DPITAPQIPYLAQG
+975 NPITAPQIPYLAQG

-1023 EVMEAYTGQQDITIK
+1023 EVMEAYTGQQDITIR
-1038 FAASGGLEQLVRLL
+1038 FAGDLAQLARVL

>member
-120 KLLDDLEKQDAKVAE
+120 KLLDDLEKQDTKVAE

-208 AYGTVDESATQHA
+208 AYGTIDESATQHA

-257 GSSVPASSSSA
+257 GSSVPGSSSSA

-403 AQLVSFLTG
+403 AQLVAFLTG

-459 AGAITPNYDFNTDN
+459 GAGAITPNYDFNTDN

-498 LRDSLNTIPWPD
+498 LRDSLNAIPWPD

-600 LYGFVQT
+600 LYSFVQT

-625 IANIPWME
+625 IANIPWTE

-640 FVIGL
+640 FVVGL
-645 LNTLIA
+645 LHTLIA
-651 AVQGTDW
+651 TVQGTDW
-658 TTLGQNIVS
+658 TALGQNIVS
-667 MIGAIDWVG
+667 MVSAIDWVG

-689 QAINGIIDQVDWGAV
+689 QAINGILDQVDWGAV

-726 IINNLWPMLM
+726 IINNNWPLLLA
-736 TIIGASLL
+736 ILGAALL
-744 PIIGGFVIDS
+744 PQISTF
-754 VLAELSKQV
+754 
-763 GIMGVQLLGKI
+763 
-774 AGWIVGTML
+774 
-783 PTILSGL
+783 ILSTVLGAVL
-790 TALITAIVSAIGLWP
+790 NALAVFIASVVASIGLWP
-805 ATIIAVLLI
+805 LL
-814 LGAAVFACLAAHWD
+814 LVAAVSVILAAIIETLRKHGD
-828 EIKQKLG
+828 DIRAGVDKFG
-835 ETLDNLQEKVH
+835 ETIADIIR
-846 SAGEKIKEI
+846 SAGEKVKEI
-855 WDALWLVVKL
+855 WNGLWLTVKL

-930 GLVNG
+930 GLVNS

-945 GVISVLNGFGFDVPE
+945 GVIGVLNGFGFDVPE

-1023 EVMEAYTGQQDITIK
+1023 EVMEAYTGQQDITIR
-1038 FAASGGLEQLVRLL
+1038 FAGDLAQLARVL

>member
-68 VALEK
+68 AALEK

-120 KLLDDLEKQDAKVAE
+120 KLLDDLEKQDTKVAE

-208 AYGTVDESATQHA
+208 AYGTIDESATQHA

-257 GSSVPASSSSA
+257 GSSVPGSSSSA

-498 LRDSLNTIPWPD
+498 LRDSLNAIPWPD

-600 LYGFVQT
+600 LYSFVQT

-640 FVIGL
+640 FVVGL
-645 LNTLIA
+645 LHTLIA
-651 AVQGTDW
+651 TVQGTDW
-658 TTLGQNIVS
+658 TALGQNIVS
-667 MIGAIDWVG
+667 MVSAIDWVG
-676 LFSAMGTLAIDVL
+676 LFSSMGTLAIDVL
-689 QAINGIIDQVDWGAV
+689 QAINGILDQVDWGAV
-704 GQKIMECIEA
+704 GQKIMECLEA

-726 IINNLWPMLM
+726 IINNNWPLLLA
-736 TIIGASLL
+736 ILGAALL
-744 PIIGGFVIDS
+744 PQISTF
-754 VLAELSKQV
+754 
-763 GIMGVQLLGKI
+763 
-774 AGWIVGTML
+774 
-783 PTILSGL
+783 ILSTVLGTVL
-790 TALITAIVSAIGLWP
+790 NALAVFIASVVASIGLWP
-805 ATIIAVLLI
+805 LL
-814 LGAAVFACLAAHWD
+814 LVAAVSVILAAIIETLRKHGD
-828 EIKQKLG
+828 DIRAGVDKFG
-835 ETLDNLQEKVH
+835 ETIADIIR
-846 SAGEKIKEI
+846 SAGEKVKEI
-855 WDALWLVVKL
+855 WNGLWLTVKL

-930 GLVNG
+930 GLVNS

-1023 EVMEAYTGQQDITIK
+1023 EVMEAYTGQQDITIR
-1038 FAASGGLEQLVRLL
+1038 FAGDLAQLARVL

>member
-120 KLLDDLEKQDAKVAE
+120 KLLNDLEKQDAKVAE

-221 ERIVADTKKAVNA
+221 ERIVAETQKAVNA
-234 QDKAAQAAEN
+234 QDKAAQAAES
-244 RAARERAAAKSPK
+244 RAAREHAIAAKSPK
-257 GSSVPASSSSA
+257 GSSVPGSSGSA

-287 NALRTVGGLGARVFD
+287 NALRTVGGIGTRVFG
-302 TLQRAVDGLRA
+302 TLQQAVDGLRA

-367 GNLQGAASTAAA
+367 GSLQGAASTAAA

-418 KSAAK
+418 QSAAK

-498 LRDSLNTIPWPD
+498 LRDSLNAIPWPD

-600 LYGFVQT
+600 LYSFVQT

-640 FVIGL
+640 FVVGL
-645 LNTLIA
+645 LHTLIA
-651 AVQGTDW
+651 TVQGTDW
-658 TTLGQNIVS
+658 TALGQNIVS
-667 MIGAIDWVG
+667 MVSSIDWVG

-689 QAINGIIDQVDWGAV
+689 QAINGILDQVDWGAV

-726 IINNLWPMLM
+726 IINNNWPLLLA
-736 TIIGASLL
+736 ILGAALL
-744 PIIGGFVIDS
+744 PQISTF
-754 VLAELSKQV
+754 
-763 GIMGVQLLGKI
+763 
-774 AGWIVGTML
+774 
-783 PTILSGL
+783 ILSTVLGAVL
-790 TALITAIVSAIGLWP
+790 NALAVFIASVVASIGLWP
-805 ATIIAVLLI
+805 LL
-814 LGAAVFACLAAHWD
+814 LVAAVSVILAAIIETLRKHGD
-828 EIKQKLG
+828 DIRAGVDKFG
-835 ETLDNLQEKVH
+835 ETIADIIR
-846 SAGEKIKEI
+846 SAGEKVKEI
-855 WDALWLVVKL
+855 WNGLWLTVKL

-880 FWTNI
+880 FWINI

-935 MISAIVGGVN
+935 MISAIVDGVN
-945 GVISVLNGFGFDVPE
+945 GVIGVLNGFGFDVPE

-1023 EVMEAYTGQQDITIK
+1023 EVMEAYTGQQDITIR
-1038 FAASGGLEQLVRLL
+1038 FAGDLAQLARVL

>member
-221 ERIVADTKKAVNA
+221 ERIVAETQKAVSA
-234 QDKAAQAAEN
+234 QDKAAQAAES
-244 RAARERAAAKSPK
+244 RAAREHAIAAKSPK
-257 GSSVPASSSSA
+257 GSSAPGSSGSA

-287 NALRTVGGLGARVFD
+287 NALRTVGGLGARVFG

-344 GLRKT
+344 GLRKI

-379 PLLQAILPALTAI
+379 PLLQALIPALTAI

-418 KSAAK
+418 QSAAK
-423 AMGKYAKAAKSA
+423 AMSKYAKAAKSA

-473 PFLDEILQAIKD
+473 PFLDEIMQAIKD

-498 LRDSLNTIPWPD
+498 LRDSLNAIPWPD

-555 TLMQGIHWDSLGAG
+555 TLVQGIHWDSLGAG

-600 LYGFVQT
+600 LYSFVQT

-640 FVIGL
+640 FVVGL
-645 LNTLIA
+645 LHTLIA
-651 AVQGTDW
+651 TVQGTDW
-658 TTLGQNIVS
+658 TALGQNIVS
-667 MIGAIDWVG
+667 MVSAIDWVG

-689 QAINGIIDQVDWGAV
+689 QAINGILNQVDWGAV

-714 VDWAGI
+714 VDWAGV

-726 IINNLWPMLM
+726 IINNNWPLLLA
-736 TIIGASLL
+736 ILGAALL
-744 PIIGGFVIDS
+744 PQISTF
-754 VLAELSKQV
+754 
-763 GIMGVQLLGKI
+763 
-774 AGWIVGTML
+774 
-783 PTILSGL
+783 ILSTVLGAVL
-790 TALITAIVSAIGLWP
+790 NALAVFIASVVASIGLWP
-805 ATIIAVLLI
+805 LL
-814 LGAAVFACLAAHWD
+814 LVAAVSVILAAIIETLRKHGD
-828 EIKQKLG
+828 DIRAGVDKFG
-835 ETLDNLQEKVH
+835 ETIADIIR
-846 SAGEKIKEI
+846 SAGEKVKEI
-855 WDALWLVVKL
+855 WNGLWLTVKL

-885 GTALDSAAAD
+885 GTALDSAVAD

-905 AVSDFVSDIWEG
+905 AVSDFVSDIWDD

-945 GVISVLNGFGFDVPE
+945 GVIGVLNGFGFDVPE

-1023 EVMEAYTGQQDITIK
+1023 EVMEAYTGQQDITIR
-1038 FAASGGLEQLVRLL
+1038 FAGDLAQLARVL

>member
-120 KLLDDLEKQDAKVAE
+120 KLLDDLEKQDTKVAE

-208 AYGTVDESATQHA
+208 AYGTIDESATQHA

-257 GSSVPASSSSA
+257 GSSVPGSSSSA

-379 PLLQAILPALTAI
+379 PLLQALLPALTAI

-403 AQLVSFLTG
+403 AQLVAFLTG

-459 AGAITPNYDFNTDN
+459 GAGAITPNYDFNTDN

-498 LRDSLNTIPWPD
+498 LRDSLNAIPWPD

-527 GFIEVPGLWEAIG
+527 GFIEVPGLWEAVG

-569 IARGLTTAVAE
+569 LARGITTAVAE

-600 LYGFVQT
+600 LYSFVQT

-640 FVIGL
+640 FVVGL
-645 LNTLIA
+645 LHTLIA
-651 AVQGTDW
+651 TVQGTDW
-658 TTLGQNIVS
+658 TALGQNIVS
-667 MIGAIDWVG
+667 MVSAIDWVG

-689 QAINGIIDQVDWGAV
+689 QAINGILDQVDWGAV

-726 IINNLWPMLM
+726 IINNNWPLLLA
-736 TIIGASLL
+736 ILGAALL
-744 PIIGGFVIDS
+744 PQISTF
-754 VLAELSKQV
+754 
-763 GIMGVQLLGKI
+763 
-774 AGWIVGTML
+774 
-783 PTILSGL
+783 ILSTVLGTVL
-790 TALITAIVSAIGLWP
+790 NALAVFIASVVASIGLWP
-805 ATIIAVLLI
+805 LL
-814 LGAAVFACLAAHWD
+814 LVAAVSVILAAIIETLRKHGD
-828 EIKQKLG
+828 DIRAGVDKFG
-835 ETLDNLQEKVH
+835 ETIADIIR
-846 SAGEKIKEI
+846 SAGEKIKAI

-873 ITQGWND
+873 IQQGWND

-930 GLVNG
+930 GLVNS

-1023 EVMEAYTGQQDITIK
+1023 EVMEAYTGQQDITIR
-1038 FAASGGLEQLVRLL
+1038 FAGDLAQLARVL

>member
-120 KLLDDLEKQDAKVAE
+120 KLLDDLEKQDTKVAE

-208 AYGTVDESATQHA
+208 AYGTIDESATQHA

-257 GSSVPASSSSA
+257 GSSVPGSSSSA

-367 GNLQGAASTAAA
+367 GNLQGTASTAAA

-403 AQLVSFLTG
+403 AQLVSFLAG

-418 KSAAK
+418 QGAAK

-498 LRDSLNTIPWPD
+498 LRDSLNAIPWPD

-569 IARGLTTAVAE
+569 LARGITTAVAE

-600 LYGFVQT
+600 LYSFVQT

-640 FVIGL
+640 FVVGL
-645 LNTLIA
+645 LHTLIA
-651 AVQGTDW
+651 TVQGTDW
-658 TTLGQNIVS
+658 TALGQNIVS
-667 MIGAIDWVG
+667 MVSAIDWVG

-689 QAINGIIDQVDWGAV
+689 QAINGILDQVDWGAV

-726 IINNLWPMLM
+726 IINNNWPLLLA
-736 TIIGASLL
+736 ILGAALL
-744 PIIGGFVIDS
+744 PQISTF
-754 VLAELSKQV
+754 
-763 GIMGVQLLGKI
+763 
-774 AGWIVGTML
+774 
-783 PTILSGL
+783 ILSTVLGTVL
-790 TALITAIVSAIGLWP
+790 NALAVFIASVVASIGLWP
-805 ATIIAVLLI
+805 LL
-814 LGAAVFACLAAHWD
+814 LVAAVSVILAAIIETLRKHGD
-828 EIKQKLG
+828 DIRAGVDKFG
-835 ETLDNLQEKVH
+835 ETIADIIR

-935 MISAIVGGVN
+935 MISAIVDGVN
-945 GVISVLNGFGFDVPE
+945 GVIGVLNGFGFDVPE

-1023 EVMEAYTGQQDITIK
+1023 EVMEAYTGQQDITIR
-1038 FAASGGLEQLVRLL
+1038 FAGDLAQLARVL

>member
-120 KLLDDLEKQDAKVAE
+120 KLLNDLEKQDAKVAE

-221 ERIVADTKKAVNA
+221 ERIVAETQKAVNA
-234 QDKAAQAAEN
+234 QDKAAQAAES
-244 RAARERAAAKSPK
+244 RAAREHAIAAKSPK
-257 GSSVPASSSSA
+257 GSSVPGSSGSA

-287 NALRTVGGLGARVFD
+287 NALRTVGGIGTRVFG
-302 TLQRAVDGLRA
+302 TLQQAVDGLRA

-418 KSAAK
+418 QGAAK

-498 LRDSLNTIPWPD
+498 LRDSLNAIPWPD

-600 LYGFVQT
+600 LYSFVQT

-640 FVIGL
+640 FVVGL
-645 LNTLIA
+645 LHTLIA
-651 AVQGTDW
+651 TVQGTDW
-658 TTLGQNIVS
+658 TALGQNIVS
-667 MIGAIDWVG
+667 MVSAIDWVG

-689 QAINGIIDQVDWGAV
+689 QAINSILDQVDWGAV

-726 IINNLWPMLM
+726 IINNNWPLLLA
-736 TIIGASLL
+736 ILGAALL
-744 PIIGGFVIDS
+744 PQISTF
-754 VLAELSKQV
+754 
-763 GIMGVQLLGKI
+763 
-774 AGWIVGTML
+774 
-783 PTILSGL
+783 ILSTVLGTVL
-790 TALITAIVSAIGLWP
+790 NALAVFIASVVASIGLWP
-805 ATIIAVLLI
+805 LL
-814 LGAAVFACLAAHWD
+814 LVAAVSVILAAIIETLRKHGD
-828 EIKQKLG
+828 DIRAGVDKFG
-835 ETLDNLQEKVH
+835 ETIADIIR
-846 SAGEKIKEI
+846 SAGEKVKEI
-855 WDALWLVVKL
+855 WNGLWLTVKL

-930 GLVNG
+930 GLVNS

-945 GVISVLNGFGFDVPE
+945 GVIGVLNGFGFDVPE

-1023 EVMEAYTGQQDITIK
+1023 EVMEAYTGQQDITIR
-1038 FAASGGLEQLVRLL
+1038 FAGDLAQLARVL

>member
-86 ADIKSEYPGLS
+86 ADIKSDYPGLS

-257 GSSVPASSSSA
+257 GSSVPGSSSSA

-418 KSAAK
+418 QSAAK

-498 LRDSLNTIPWPD
+498 LRDSLNAIPWPD

-569 IARGLTTAVAE
+569 LARGITTAVAE

-600 LYGFVQT
+600 LYSFVQT

-640 FVIGL
+640 FVVGL
-645 LNTLIA
+645 LHTLIA
-651 AVQGTDW
+651 TVQGTDW
-658 TTLGQNIVS
+658 TALGQNIVS
-667 MIGAIDWVG
+667 MVSAIDWVG

-689 QAINGIIDQVDWGAV
+689 QAINGVLDQVDWGAV

-726 IINNLWPMLM
+726 IINNNWPLLLA
-736 TIIGASLL
+736 ILGAALL
-744 PIIGGFVIDS
+744 PQISTF
-754 VLAELSKQV
+754 
-763 GIMGVQLLGKI
+763 
-774 AGWIVGTML
+774 
-783 PTILSGL
+783 ILSTVLGTVL
-790 TALITAIVSAIGLWP
+790 NALAVFIASVVASIGLWP
-805 ATIIAVLLI
+805 LL
-814 LGAAVFACLAAHWD
+814 LVAAVSVILAAIIETLRKHGD
-828 EIKQKLG
+828 DIRAGVDKFG
-835 ETLDNLQEKVH
+835 ETIADIIR
-846 SAGEKIKEI
+846 SAGEKVKEI
-855 WDALWLVVKL
+855 WNGLWLTVKL

-930 GLVNG
+930 GLVNS

-945 GVISVLNGFGFDVPE
+945 GVIGVLNGFGFDVPE

-1023 EVMEAYTGQQDITIK
+1023 EVMEAYTGQQDITIR
-1038 FAASGGLEQLVRLL
+1038 FAGDLAQLARVL

>member
-120 KLLDDLEKQDAKVAE
+120 KFLNDLEKQDAKVAE

-208 AYGTVDESATQHA
+208 AYGTVDKSATQHA
-221 ERIVADTKKAVNA
+221 ERIVAETQKAVNA
-234 QDKAAQAAEN
+234 QDKAAQAAES
-244 RAARERAAAKSPK
+244 RAAREHAIAAKSPK
-257 GSSVPASSSSA
+257 GSSVPGSSGSA

-287 NALRTVGGLGARVFD
+287 NALRTVGGLGARVFG
-302 TLQRAVDGLRA
+302 TIQRAVDGLRA

-344 GLRKT
+344 GLRKI

-418 KSAAK
+418 QSAAK

-473 PFLDEILQAIKD
+473 PFLDEIMQAIKD

-498 LRDSLNTIPWPD
+498 LRDSLNAIPWPD

-517 WATNIANCIN
+517 WAANIANCIN

-555 TLMQGIHWDSLGAG
+555 TLVQGIHWDSLGAG

-600 LYGFVQT
+600 LYSFVQT

-640 FVIGL
+640 FVVGL
-645 LNTLIA
+645 LHTLIA
-651 AVQGTDW
+651 TVQGTDW
-658 TTLGQNIVS
+658 TALGQNIVS
-667 MIGAIDWVG
+667 MVSAIDWVG

-689 QAINGIIDQVDWGAV
+689 QAINGILGQVDWGAV

-714 VDWAGI
+714 VDWAGV

-726 IINNLWPMLM
+726 IINNNWPLLLA
-736 TIIGASLL
+736 ILGAALL
-744 PIIGGFVIDS
+744 PQISTF
-754 VLAELSKQV
+754 
-763 GIMGVQLLGKI
+763 
-774 AGWIVGTML
+774 
-783 PTILSGL
+783 ILSTVLGAVL
-790 TALITAIVSAIGLWP
+790 NALAVFIASVVASIGLWP
-805 ATIIAVLLI
+805 LL
-814 LGAAVFACLAAHWD
+814 LVAAVSVILAAIIETLRKHGD
-828 EIKQKLG
+828 DIRAGVDKFG
-835 ETLDNLQEKVH
+835 ETIADIIR
-846 SAGEKIKEI
+846 SAGEKVKEI
-855 WDALWLVVKL
+855 WNGLWLTVKL

-885 GTALDSAAAD
+885 GTALDSAVAD

-935 MISAIVGGVN
+935 MISAIVDGVN
-945 GVISVLNGFGFDVPE
+945 GVIGVLNGFGFDVPE

-1023 EVMEAYTGQQDITIK
+1023 EVMEAYTGQQDITIR
-1038 FAASGGLEQLVRLL
+1038 FAGDLAQLARVL

>member
-135 IESDYNAQGDAI
+135 IESDYNAQDDAI

-244 RAARERAAAKSPK
+244 RAARERAAAAGTSSPAK
-257 GSSVPASSSSA
+257 PTSGNPLRGV
-268 GLLSGRITGLNK
+268 SGRVGSLTR
-280 ALSGTLN
+280 ALSGALS
-287 NALRTVGGLGARVFD
+287 NALRTVGGLGARVFG
-302 TLQRAVDGLRA
+302 TLQRAVDGVRA
-313 KLTQSSKNLAK
+313 KLTQSSKNLAS

-329 MSIVSGALVFNLISA
+329 MGIVSGALVFNLISA
-344 GLRKT
+344 GLRKA

-498 LRDSLNTIPWPD
+498 LRDSLNAIPWPD

-527 GFIEVPGLWEAIG
+527 GFIEVPGLWEAVG

-569 IARGLTTAVAE
+569 LARGLTTAVAE

-600 LYGFVQT
+600 LYSFVQT

-640 FVIGL
+640 FVVGL
-645 LNTLIA
+645 LHTLIA
-651 AVQGTDW
+651 TVQGTDW
-658 TTLGQNIVS
+658 TALGQNIVS
-667 MIGAIDWVG
+667 MVSAIDWVG

-689 QAINGIIDQVDWGAV
+689 QAINGILDQVDWGAV
-704 GQKIMECIEA
+704 GQKIMECIDA

-726 IINNLWPMLM
+726 IINNNWPLLLA
-736 TIIGASLL
+736 ILGAALL
-744 PIIGGFVIDS
+744 PQISTF
-754 VLAELSKQV
+754 
-763 GIMGVQLLGKI
+763 
-774 AGWIVGTML
+774 
-783 PTILSGL
+783 ILSTVLGSVL
-790 TALITAIVSAIGLWP
+790 TALAGFIASVVAAIGLWP
-805 ATIIAVLLI
+805 LL
-814 LGAAVFACLAAHWD
+814 LVAAVSVILIAIIETLRKHGDDIRADVDKF
-828 EIKQKLG
+828 G
-835 ETLDNLQEKVH
+835 ETIADIIR
-846 SAGEKIKEI
+846 SAGEKIKGI

-1010 IEAPLATIQQALA
+1010 IEAPLATIHQALA
-1023 EVMEAYTGQQDITIK
+1023 EVMEAYTGQQDITIR
-1038 FAASGGLEQLVRLL
+1038 FAGDLAQLARVL

>member
-86 ADIKSEYPGLS
+86 ADIKSDYPGLS

-257 GSSVPASSSSA
+257 GSSVPGSSSSA

-280 ALSGTLN
+280 ALSGTLS

-313 KLTQSSKNLAK
+313 KLTQSSKNLAS

-329 MSIVSGALVFNLISA
+329 MGIVSGALVFNLISA
-344 GLRKT
+344 GLRNA

-379 PLLQAILPALTAI
+379 PLLQALLPALTAI

-403 AQLVSFLTG
+403 AQLVAFLTG

-459 AGAITPNYDFNTDN
+459 GAGAITPNYDFNTDN

-498 LRDSLNTIPWPD
+498 LRDSLNAIPWPD

-517 WATNIANCIN
+517 WATNIAICIN

-569 IARGLTTAVAE
+569 LARGLTTAVAE

-600 LYGFVQT
+600 LYSFVQT

-640 FVIGL
+640 FVVGL
-645 LNTLIA
+645 LHTLIA
-651 AVQGTDW
+651 TVQGTDW
-658 TTLGQNIVS
+658 TALGQNIVS
-667 MIGAIDWVG
+667 MVSAIDWVG

-689 QAINGIIDQVDWGAV
+689 QAINGILDQVDWGAV

-726 IINNLWPMLM
+726 IINNNWPLLLA
-736 TIIGASLL
+736 ILGAALL
-744 PIIGGFVIDS
+744 PQISTF
-754 VLAELSKQV
+754 
-763 GIMGVQLLGKI
+763 
-774 AGWIVGTML
+774 
-783 PTILSGL
+783 ILSTVLGTVL
-790 TALITAIVSAIGLWP
+790 NALAVFIASVVASIGLWP
-805 ATIIAVLLI
+805 LL
-814 LGAAVFACLAAHWD
+814 LVAAVSVILAAIIETLRKHGD
-828 EIKQKLG
+828 DIRAGVDKFG
-835 ETLDNLQEKVH
+835 ETIADIIR
-846 SAGEKIKEI
+846 SAGEKVKEI
-855 WDALWLVVKL
+855 WNGLWLTVKL

-885 GTALDSAAAD
+885 GTALDSAVAD

-935 MISAIVGGVN
+935 MISAIVDGVN
-945 GVISVLNGFGFDVPE
+945 GVIGVLNGFGFDVPE

-1023 EVMEAYTGQQDITIK
+1023 EVMEAYTGQQDITIR
-1038 FAASGGLEQLVRLL
+1038 FAGDLAQLARVL

>member
-86 ADIKSEYPGLS
+86 ADIKSDYPGLS

-152 RHAALTAQLNQENDA
+152 RHAALTSQLNQENDA

-257 GSSVPASSSSA
+257 GSSVPGSSSSA
-268 GLLSGRITGLNK
+268 RLLSGGITGLNK

-498 LRDSLNTIPWPD
+498 LRDSLNAIPWPN

-600 LYGFVQT
+600 LYSFVQT

-640 FVIGL
+640 FVVGL
-645 LNTLIA
+645 LHTLIA
-651 AVQGTDW
+651 TVQGTDW
-658 TTLGQNIVS
+658 TALGQNIVS
-667 MIGAIDWVG
+667 MVSAIDWVG

-689 QAINGIIDQVDWGAV
+689 QAINSILDQVDWDAV
-704 GQKIMECIEA
+704 GQKIMECIEV

-726 IINNLWPMLM
+726 IINNNWPLLLA
-736 TIIGASLL
+736 ILGAALL
-744 PIIGGFVIDS
+744 PQISTF
-754 VLAELSKQV
+754 
-763 GIMGVQLLGKI
+763 
-774 AGWIVGTML
+774 
-783 PTILSGL
+783 ILSTVLGTVL
-790 TALITAIVSAIGLWP
+790 NALAVFIASVVASIGLWP
-805 ATIIAVLLI
+805 LL
-814 LGAAVFACLAAHWD
+814 LVAAVSVILAAIIETLRKHGD
-828 EIKQKLG
+828 DIRAGVDKFG
-835 ETLDNLQEKVH
+835 ETIADIIR
-846 SAGEKIKEI
+846 SAGEKVKEI
-855 WDALWLVVKL
+855 WNGLWLTVKL

-905 AVSDFVSDIWEG
+905 AVSDFVSDIWED

-930 GLVNG
+930 GLVNS

-1023 EVMEAYTGQQDITIK
+1023 EVMEAYTGQQDITIR
-1038 FAASGGLEQLVRLL
+1038 FAGDLAQLARVL

>member
-257 GSSVPASSSSA
+257 GSSVPGSSSSA

-302 TLQRAVDGLRA
+302 TLQRAVDGLRT

-418 KSAAK
+418 QSAAK

-498 LRDSLNTIPWPD
+498 LRDSLNAIPWPD

-555 TLMQGIHWDSLGAG
+555 TLAQGIHWNSLGAG

-600 LYGFVQT
+600 LYSFVQT

-640 FVIGL
+640 FVVGL
-645 LNTLIA
+645 LHTLIA
-651 AVQGTDW
+651 TVQGTDW
-658 TTLGQNIVS
+658 TALGQNIVS
-667 MIGAIDWVG
+667 MVSAIDWVG

-689 QAINGIIDQVDWGAV
+689 QAINGILDQVDWGAV

-714 VDWAGI
+714 VDWAGV

-726 IINNLWPMLM
+726 IINNNWPLLLA
-736 TIIGASLL
+736 ILGAALL
-744 PIIGGFVIDS
+744 PQISTF
-754 VLAELSKQV
+754 
-763 GIMGVQLLGKI
+763 
-774 AGWIVGTML
+774 
-783 PTILSGL
+783 ILSTVLGAVL
-790 TALITAIVSAIGLWP
+790 NALAVFIASVVASIGLWP
-805 ATIIAVLLI
+805 LL
-814 LGAAVFACLAAHWD
+814 LVAAVSVILAAIIETLRKHGD
-828 EIKQKLG
+828 DIRAGVDKFG
-835 ETLDNLQEKVH
+835 ETIADIIR
-846 SAGEKIKEI
+846 SAGEKVKEI
-855 WDALWLVVKL
+855 WNGLWLTVKL

-945 GVISVLNGFGFDVPE
+945 GVIGVLNGFGFDVPE

-1023 EVMEAYTGQQDITIK
+1023 EVMEAYTGQQDITIR
-1038 FAASGGLEQLVRLL
+1038 FAGDLAQLARVL

>member
-120 KLLDDLEKQDAKVAE
+120 KLLNDLEKQDAKVAE

-221 ERIVADTKKAVNA
+221 ERIVAETQKAVSA
-234 QDKAAQAAEN
+234 QDKAAQAAES
-244 RAARERAAAKSPK
+244 RAAREHAIAAKSPK
-257 GSSVPASSSSA
+257 GSSVPGSSGSA

-287 NALRTVGGLGARVFD
+287 NALRTVGGLGARVFG

-344 GLRKT
+344 GLRKI

-379 PLLQAILPALTAI
+379 PLLQALIPALTAI

-418 KSAAK
+418 QSAAK
-423 AMGKYAKAAKSA
+423 AMSKYAKAAKSA

-473 PFLDEILQAIKD
+473 PFLDEIMQAIKD

-498 LRDSLNTIPWPD
+498 LRDSLNAIPWPD

-517 WATNIANCIN
+517 WAANIANCIN

-555 TLMQGIHWDSLGAG
+555 TLVQGIHWDSLGAG
-569 IARGLTTAVAE
+569 IARGFTTAVAE

-600 LYGFVQT
+600 LYSFVQT

-640 FVIGL
+640 FVVGL
-645 LNTLIA
+645 LHTLITT
-651 AVQGTDW
+651 VQGTDW
-658 TTLGQNIVS
+658 TALGQNIVS
-667 MIGAIDWVG
+667 MVSAIDWVG

-689 QAINGIIDQVDWGAV
+689 QAINGILGQVDWGAV

-714 VDWAGI
+714 VDWAGV

-726 IINNLWPMLM
+726 IINNNWPLLLA
-736 TIIGASLL
+736 ILGAALL
-744 PIIGGFVIDS
+744 PQISTF
-754 VLAELSKQV
+754 
-763 GIMGVQLLGKI
+763 
-774 AGWIVGTML
+774 
-783 PTILSGL
+783 ILSTVLGAVL
-790 TALITAIVSAIGLWP
+790 NALAVFIASVVASIGLWP
-805 ATIIAVLLI
+805 LL
-814 LGAAVFACLAAHWD
+814 LVAAVSVILAAIIETLRKHGD
-828 EIKQKLG
+828 DIRAGVDKFG
-835 ETLDNLQEKVH
+835 ETIADIIR
-846 SAGEKIKEI
+846 SAGEKVKEI
-855 WDALWLVVKL
+855 WNGLWLTVKL

-880 FWTNI
+880 FWINI

-945 GVISVLNGFGFDVPE
+945 GVIGVLNGFGFDVPE

-1023 EVMEAYTGQQDITIK
+1023 EVMEAYTGQQDITIR
-1038 FAASGGLEQLVRLL
+1038 FAGDLAQLARVL

>member
-152 RHAALTAQLNQENDA
+152 RHAALTAQLNQEKDA

-221 ERIVADTKKAVNA
+221 ERIVAETQKAVNA
-234 QDKAAQAAEN
+234 QDKAAQAAES
-244 RAARERAAAKSPK
+244 RAAREHAIAAKSPK
-257 GSSVPASSSSA
+257 GSSVPGSSGSA

-287 NALRTVGGLGARVFD
+287 NALRTVGGLGARVFG

-344 GLRKT
+344 GLRKI

-418 KSAAK
+418 QGAAK

-473 PFLDEILQAIKD
+473 PFLDEIMQAIKD

-498 LRDSLNTIPWPD
+498 LRDSLNAIPWPD

-600 LYGFVQT
+600 LYSFVQT

-640 FVIGL
+640 FVVGL
-645 LNTLIA
+645 LHTLIA
-651 AVQGTDW
+651 TVQGTDW
-658 TTLGQNIVS
+658 TALGQNIVS
-667 MIGAIDWVG
+667 MVSAIDWVG

-689 QAINGIIDQVDWGAV
+689 QAINGILDEVDWGAV
-704 GQKIMECIEA
+704 GQKIMECIDA

-726 IINNLWPMLM
+726 IINNNWPLLLA
-736 TIIGASLL
+736 ILGAALL
-744 PIIGGFVIDS
+744 PQISTF
-754 VLAELSKQV
+754 
-763 GIMGVQLLGKI
+763 
-774 AGWIVGTML
+774 
-783 PTILSGL
+783 ILSTVLGTVL
-790 TALITAIVSAIGLWP
+790 NALAVFIASVVASIGLWP
-805 ATIIAVLLI
+805 LL
-814 LGAAVFACLAAHWD
+814 LVAAVSVILAAIIETLRKHGD
-828 EIKQKLG
+828 DIRAGVDKFG
-835 ETLDNLQEKVH
+835 ETIADIIR
-846 SAGEKIKEI
+846 SAGEKVKEI
-855 WDALWLVVKL
+855 WNGLWLTVKL

-885 GTALDSAAAD
+885 GTALDSAVAD

-935 MISAIVGGVN
+935 MISAIVDGVN
-945 GVISVLNGFGFDVPE
+945 GVIGVLNGFGFDVPE

-1023 EVMEAYTGQQDITIK
+1023 EVMEAYTGQQDITIR
-1038 FAASGGLEQLVRLL
+1038 FAGDLAQLARVL

>member
-221 ERIVADTKKAVNA
+221 ERIVAETQKAVNA
-234 QDKAAQAAEN
+234 QDKAAQAAES
-244 RAARERAAAKSPK
+244 RAAREHAIAAKSPK
-257 GSSVPASSSSA
+257 GSSVPGSSGSA

-287 NALRTVGGLGARVFD
+287 NALRTVGGIGTRVFG
-302 TLQRAVDGLRA
+302 TLQQAVDGLRA

-367 GNLQGAASTAAA
+367 GSLQGAASTAAA

-418 KSAAK
+418 QSAAK

-498 LRDSLNTIPWPD
+498 LRDSLNAIPWPD

-600 LYGFVQT
+600 LYSFVQT

-640 FVIGL
+640 FVVGL
-645 LNTLIA
+645 LHTLIA
-651 AVQGTDW
+651 TVQGTDW
-658 TTLGQNIVS
+658 TALGQNIVS
-667 MIGAIDWVG
+667 MVSSIDWVG

-689 QAINGIIDQVDWGAV
+689 QAINGILDQVDWGAV

-726 IINNLWPMLM
+726 IINNNWPLLLA
-736 TIIGASLL
+736 ILGAALL
-744 PIIGGFVIDS
+744 PQISTF
-754 VLAELSKQV
+754 
-763 GIMGVQLLGKI
+763 
-774 AGWIVGTML
+774 
-783 PTILSGL
+783 ILSTVLGAVL
-790 TALITAIVSAIGLWP
+790 NALAVFIASVVASIGLWP
-805 ATIIAVLLI
+805 LL
-814 LGAAVFACLAAHWD
+814 LVAAVSVILAAIIETLRKHGD
-828 EIKQKLG
+828 DIRAGVDKFG
-835 ETLDNLQEKVH
+835 ETIADIIR
-846 SAGEKIKEI
+846 SAGEKVKEI
-855 WDALWLVVKL
+855 WNGLWLTVKL

-880 FWTNI
+880 FWINI

-945 GVISVLNGFGFDVPE
+945 GVIGVLNGFGFDVPE

-1023 EVMEAYTGQQDITIK
+1023 EVMEAYTGQQDITIR
-1038 FAASGGLEQLVRLL
+1038 FAGDLAQLARVL

>member
-120 KLLDDLEKQDAKVAE
+120 KLLNDLEKQDAKVAE

-221 ERIVADTKKAVNA
+221 ERIVAETQKAVNA
-234 QDKAAQAAEN
+234 QDKAAQAAES
-244 RAARERAAAKSPK
+244 RAAREHAIAAKSPK
-257 GSSVPASSSSA
+257 GSSVPGSSGSA

-287 NALRTVGGLGARVFD
+287 NALRTVGGIGTRVFG
-302 TLQRAVDGLRA
+302 TLQQAVDGLRA

-367 GNLQGAASTAAA
+367 GSLQGAASTAAA

-418 KSAAK
+418 QSAAK

-498 LRDSLNTIPWPD
+498 LRDSLNAIPWPD

-600 LYGFVQT
+600 LYSFVQT

-640 FVIGL
+640 FVVGL
-645 LNTLIA
+645 LHTLIA
-651 AVQGTDW
+651 TVQGTDW
-658 TTLGQNIVS
+658 TALGQNIVS
-667 MIGAIDWVG
+667 MVSSIDWVG

-689 QAINGIIDQVDWGAV
+689 QAINGILDQVDWGAV

-726 IINNLWPMLM
+726 IINNNWPLLLA
-736 TIIGASLL
+736 ILGAALL
-744 PIIGGFVIDS
+744 PQISTF
-754 VLAELSKQV
+754 
-763 GIMGVQLLGKI
+763 
-774 AGWIVGTML
+774 
-783 PTILSGL
+783 ILSTVLGAVL
-790 TALITAIVSAIGLWP
+790 NALAAFIASVVASIGLWP
-805 ATIIAVLLI
+805 LL
-814 LGAAVFACLAAHWD
+814 LVAAVSVILAAIIETLRKHGD
-828 EIKQKLG
+828 DIRAGVDKFG
-835 ETLDNLQEKVH
+835 ETIADIIR
-846 SAGEKIKEI
+846 SAGEKVKEI
-855 WDALWLVVKL
+855 WNGLWLTVKL

-935 MISAIVGGVN
+935 MISAIVDGVN
-945 GVISVLNGFGFDVPE
+945 GVIGVLNGFGFDVPE

-1023 EVMEAYTGQQDITIK
+1023 EVMEAYTGQQDITIR
-1038 FAASGGLEQLVRLL
+1038 FAGDLAQLARVL

>member
-135 IESDYNAQGDAI
+135 IESDYNAQDDAI
-147 SGLQK
+147 SDLQK

-244 RAARERAAAKSPK
+244 RAARERAAAAGTSSPAK
-257 GSSVPASSSSA
+257 PTSGNPLRGV
-268 GLLSGRITGLNK
+268 SGRVGSLTR
-280 ALSGTLN
+280 ALSGALS
-287 NALRTVGGLGARVFD
+287 NALRTVGGLGARVFG
-302 TLQRAVDGLRA
+302 TLQRAVDGVRA
-313 KLTQSSKNLAK
+313 KLTQSSKNLAS

-329 MSIVSGALVFNLISA
+329 MGIVSGALVFNLISA
-344 GLRKT
+344 GLRKA

-498 LRDSLNTIPWPD
+498 LRDSLNAIPWPD

-569 IARGLTTAVAE
+569 LARGLTTAVAE

-600 LYGFVQT
+600 LYSFVQT

-640 FVIGL
+640 FVVGL
-645 LNTLIA
+645 LHTLIA
-651 AVQGTDW
+651 TVQDTDW
-658 TTLGQNIVS
+658 MALGQNIVS
-667 MIGAIDWVG
+667 MVSAIDWVG

-689 QAINGIIDQVDWGAV
+689 QAINGILDQVDWGAV

-714 VDWAGI
+714 VDWTGI

-726 IINNLWPMLM
+726 IINNNWPLLLA
-736 TIIGASLL
+736 ILGAALL
-744 PIIGGFVIDS
+744 PQISTF
-754 VLAELSKQV
+754 
-763 GIMGVQLLGKI
+763 
-774 AGWIVGTML
+774 
-783 PTILSGL
+783 ILSTVLGSVL
-790 TALITAIVSAIGLWP
+790 TALAGFIASVVAAIGLWP
-805 ATIIAVLLI
+805 LL
-814 LGAAVFACLAAHWD
+814 LVAAVSVILIAIIETLRKHGDDIRAGVDKF
-828 EIKQKLG
+828 G
-835 ETLDNLQEKVH
+835 ETIADIIR
-846 SAGEKIKEI
+846 SAGEKIKGI

-1023 EVMEAYTGQQDITIK
+1023 EVMEAYTGQQDITIC
-1038 FAASGGLEQLVRLL
+1038 FAGDLAQLARVL

>member
-152 RHAALTAQLNQENDA
+152 RHAALTAQLNQEKDA

-221 ERIVADTKKAVNA
+221 ERIVAETQKAVNA
-234 QDKAAQAAEN
+234 QDKAAQAAES
-244 RAARERAAAKSPK
+244 RAAREHAIAAKSPK
-257 GSSVPASSSSA
+257 GSSVPGSSGSA

-287 NALRTVGGLGARVFD
+287 NALRTVGGLGARVFG

-344 GLRKT
+344 GLRKI

-418 KSAAK
+418 QSAAK

-473 PFLDEILQAIKD
+473 PFLDEIMQAIKD

-498 LRDSLNTIPWPD
+498 LRDSLNAIPWPD

-569 IARGLTTAVAE
+569 LARGLTTAVAE

-600 LYGFVQT
+600 LYSFVQT

-640 FVIGL
+640 FVVGL
-645 LNTLIA
+645 LHTLIA
-651 AVQGTDW
+651 TVQGTDW
-658 TTLGQNIVS
+658 TALGQNIVS
-667 MIGAIDWVG
+667 MVSAIDWVG

-689 QAINGIIDQVDWGAV
+689 QAINGILDQVDWGAV
-704 GQKIMECIEA
+704 GQKIMECIDA

-726 IINNLWPMLM
+726 IINNNWPLLLA
-736 TIIGASLL
+736 ILGAALL
-744 PIIGGFVIDS
+744 PQISTF
-754 VLAELSKQV
+754 
-763 GIMGVQLLGKI
+763 
-774 AGWIVGTML
+774 
-783 PTILSGL
+783 ILSTVLGTVL
-790 TALITAIVSAIGLWP
+790 NALAVFIASVVASIGLWP
-805 ATIIAVLLI
+805 LL
-814 LGAAVFACLAAHWD
+814 LVAAVSVILAAIIETLRKHGD
-828 EIKQKLG
+828 DIRAGVDKFG
-835 ETLDNLQEKVH
+835 ETIADIIR

-945 GVISVLNGFGFDVPE
+945 GVIGVLNGFGFDVPE

-1023 EVMEAYTGQQDITIK
+1023 EVMEAYTGQQDITIR
-1038 FAASGGLEQLVRLL
+1038 FAGDLAQLARVL

>member
-41 QLNSAQTKRS
+41 QLNSAQTTRS

-86 ADIKSEYPGLS
+86 ADIKSDYPGLS
-97 DSKVQDVLKSR
+97 DSKVQDVLKYR

-257 GSSVPASSSSA
+257 GSSVPGSSSSA

-498 LRDSLNTIPWPD
+498 LRDSLNAIPWPD

-569 IARGLTTAVAE
+569 LARGITTAVAE

-600 LYGFVQT
+600 LYSFVQT

-640 FVIGL
+640 FVVGL
-645 LNTLIA
+645 LHTLIA
-651 AVQGTDW
+651 TVQGTDW
-658 TTLGQNIVS
+658 TALGQNIVS
-667 MIGAIDWVG
+667 MVSAIDWVG

-689 QAINGIIDQVDWGAV
+689 QAINGILDQVDWGAV

-726 IINNLWPMLM
+726 IINNNWPLLLV
-736 TIIGASLL
+736 ILGAALL
-744 PIIGGFVIDS
+744 PQISTF
-754 VLAELSKQV
+754 
-763 GIMGVQLLGKI
+763 
-774 AGWIVGTML
+774 
-783 PTILSGL
+783 ILSTVLGAVL
-790 TALITAIVSAIGLWP
+790 NALAVFIASVVASIGLWP
-805 ATIIAVLLI
+805 LL
-814 LGAAVFACLAAHWD
+814 LVAAVSVILAAIIETLRKHGD
-828 EIKQKLG
+828 DIRAGVDKFG
-835 ETLDNLQEKVH
+835 ETIADIIR
-846 SAGEKIKEI
+846 SAGEKVKEI
-855 WDALWLVVKL
+855 WNGLWLTVKL

-880 FWTNI
+880 FWANI

-930 GLVNG
+930 GLVNS

-945 GVISVLNGFGFDVPE
+945 GVIGVLNGFGFDVPE

-1023 EVMEAYTGQQDITIK
+1023 EVMEAYTGQQDITIR
-1038 FAASGGLEQLVRLL
+1038 FAGDLAQLARVL

>member
-86 ADIKSEYPGLS
+86 ADIKSDYPGLS

-120 KLLDDLEKQDAKVAE
+120 KILDDLEKQDAKVAE

-152 RHAALTAQLNQENDA
+152 RHAALTSQLNQENDA

-257 GSSVPASSSSA
+257 GSSVPGSSSSA
-268 GLLSGRITGLNK
+268 RLLSGRITGLNK

-498 LRDSLNTIPWPD
+498 LRDSLNAIPWPD

-600 LYGFVQT
+600 LYSFVQT

-640 FVIGL
+640 FVVGL
-645 LNTLIA
+645 LHTLIA
-651 AVQGTDW
+651 TVQGTDW
-658 TTLGQNIVS
+658 TALGQNIVS
-667 MIGAIDWVG
+667 MVSAIDWVG

-689 QAINGIIDQVDWGAV
+689 QAINSILDQVDWDAV
-704 GQKIMECIEA
+704 GQKIMECIEV

-726 IINNLWPMLM
+726 IINNNWPLLLA
-736 TIIGASLL
+736 ILGAALL
-744 PIIGGFVIDS
+744 PQISTF
-754 VLAELSKQV
+754 
-763 GIMGVQLLGKI
+763 
-774 AGWIVGTML
+774 
-783 PTILSGL
+783 ILSTVLGTVL
-790 TALITAIVSAIGLWP
+790 NALAVFIASVVASIGLWP
-805 ATIIAVLLI
+805 LL
-814 LGAAVFACLAAHWD
+814 LVAAVSVILAAIIETLRKHGD
-828 EIKQKLG
+828 DIRAGVDKFG
-835 ETLDNLQEKVH
+835 ETIADIIR
-846 SAGEKIKEI
+846 SAGEKVKEI
-855 WDALWLVVKL
+855 WNGLWLTVKL

-930 GLVNG
+930 GLVNS

-1023 EVMEAYTGQQDITIK
+1023 EVMEAYTGQQDITIR
-1038 FAASGGLEQLVRLL
+1038 FAGDLAQLARVL

>member
-152 RHAALTAQLNQENDA
+152 RHAALTAQLNQEKDA

-221 ERIVADTKKAVNA
+221 ERIVAETQKAVNA
-234 QDKAAQAAEN
+234 QDKAAQAAES
-244 RAARERAAAKSPK
+244 RAAREHAIAAKSPK
-257 GSSVPASSSSA
+257 GSSVPGSSGSA

-287 NALRTVGGLGARVFD
+287 NALRTVGGLGARVFG

-344 GLRKT
+344 GLRKI

-418 KSAAK
+418 QSAAK

-473 PFLDEILQAIKD
+473 PFLDEIMQAIKD

-498 LRDSLNTIPWPD
+498 LRDSLNAIPWPD

-600 LYGFVQT
+600 LYSFVQT

-625 IANIPWME
+625 IANIPWTE

-640 FVIGL
+640 FVVGL
-645 LNTLIA
+645 LHTLIA
-651 AVQGTDW
+651 TVQGTDW
-658 TTLGQNIVS
+658 TALGQNIVS
-667 MIGAIDWVG
+667 MVSTIDWVG

-689 QAINGIIDQVDWGAV
+689 QAINGILDQVDWGAV

-726 IINNLWPMLM
+726 IINNNWPLLLA
-736 TIIGASLL
+736 ILGAALL
-744 PIIGGFVIDS
+744 PQISTF
-754 VLAELSKQV
+754 
-763 GIMGVQLLGKI
+763 
-774 AGWIVGTML
+774 
-783 PTILSGL
+783 ILSTVLGAVL
-790 TALITAIVSAIGLWP
+790 NALAVFIASVVASIGLWP
-805 ATIIAVLLI
+805 LL
-814 LGAAVFACLAAHWD
+814 LVAAVSVILAAIIETLRKHGD
-828 EIKQKLG
+828 DIRAGVDKFG
-835 ETLDNLQEKVH
+835 ETIADIIR
-846 SAGEKIKEI
+846 SAGEKVKEI
-855 WDALWLVVKL
+855 WNGLWLTVKL

-885 GTALDSAAAD
+885 GTALDSAVAD

-935 MISAIVGGVN
+935 MISAIVDGVN
-945 GVISVLNGFGFDVPE
+945 GVIGVLNGFGFDVPE

-1023 EVMEAYTGQQDITIK
+1023 EVMEAYTGQQDITIR
-1038 FAASGGLEQLVRLL
+1038 FAGDLAQLARVL